1 VIVTSIRTGRA
12 PDADDAAWPAT
23 YGRVIDQIGC
33 PAYCCS
39 PAGAVVHCNR
49 SAQRLWGDGWAP
61 DEAGR
66 WDGFSAL
73 YRLDGSAVEKSSSP
87 AALAAGS
94 GVAAS
99 PAEFVTETSD
109 GQRRCL
115 VIHAHP
121 VLRGDGAIAGVL
133 CSLTDISERHRL
145 GLEVAFA
152 RDNRETFLRMLA
164 HELRNPLASVMTA
177 AALLRQPGA
186 RETVR
191 MARVIERQTRQLA
204 RFIGDLLDGARIE
217 HACDIAVAMRA
228 SSLGSVLELA
238 RDVAD
243 GILRARGQTLCVDD
257 AGAPDAVLWCDPER
271 LAQALGNA
279 LLNASE
285 FSDDGAEI
293 CVSVAIDGAL
303 LEVQVTDCGIGVE
316 AAELNV
322 MFEPFRKCAA
332 HPARAPSG
340 AGLGL
345 AIARSVCRAHGG
357 MVSAH
362 SAGPGQGTRLRFIL
376 PVVGDAAPASDAAQ
390 RN

>member
-1 VIVTSIRTGRA
+1 VIVTSIFAGRA

-49 SAQRLWGDGWAP
+49 SAQRLWGGGGAP

-66 WDGFSAL
+66 WDGFAAL
-73 YRLDGSAVEKSSSP
+73 YRLDGSPVEKSSSP
-87 AALAAGS
+87 AALAAAS
-94 GVAAS
+94 GVAVP
-99 PAEFVTETSD
+99 PAEFVTETRD

-121 VLRGDGAIAGVL
+121 VLRSDGAIAGVL
-133 CSLTDISERHRL
+133 CSLTDVSERHRL
-145 GLEVAFA
+145 GLEVQSA
-152 RDNRETFLRMLA
+152 RDDREAFLRVLA

-177 AALLRQPGA
+177 ATLLRQPGA
-186 RETVR
+186 HETIR

-204 RFIGDLLDGARIE
+204 RFIADLLDGARIE

-228 SSLGSVLELA
+228 SSIASVLELA

-243 GILRARGQTLCVDD
+243 GILRARGQTLYVD
-257 AGAPDAVLWCDPER
+257 AGAQDAALWCDPER
-271 LAQALGNA
+271 VAQALGNA

-293 CVSVAIDGAL
+293 CVSITIDGAL
-303 LEVQVTDCGIGVE
+303 LEVQVTDRGIGVE
-316 AAELNV
+316 AAQLTA

-332 HPARAPSG
+332 HPARTPSG

-362 SAGPGQGTRLRFIL
+362 SAGPGQGTRLRFSL
-376 PVVGDAAPASDAAQ
+376 PVVGDAAPAVRTMA
-390 RN
+390 

>member
-1 VIVTSIRTGRA
+1 MASISAG
-12 PDADDAAWPAT
+12 PLSDADGATWPAA
-23 YGRVIDQIGC
+23 YFRVIDGIAC

-39 PAGAVVHCNR
+39 PEGAVVHCNR
-49 SAQRLWGDGWAP
+49 SARHLWGDGCAS

-66 WDGFSAL
+66 WDGFAAL
-73 YRLDGSAVEKSSSP
+73 YRLDGAPVEKSSSP
-87 AALAAGS
+87 AALAAAS
-94 GVAAS
+94 GVAPP
-99 PAEFVTETSD
+99 PAEFIAESSD

-133 CSLTDISERHRL
+133 CSLTDVSERRRL
-145 GLEVAFA
+145 DREIRFA
-152 RDNRETFLRMLA
+152 RDNREAFLRVLA

-177 AALLRQPGA
+177 AALLRQPGI
-186 RETVR
+186 RETDR

-204 RFIGDLLDGARIE
+204 RFIRDLLDGARIE
-217 HACDIAVAMRA
+217 HACDIAVAMR
-228 SSLGSVLELA
+228 SSSVGGVLELA
-238 RDVAD
+238 RDVVD
-243 GILRARGQTLCVDD
+243 DILRARGQTLCVDAD
-257 AGAPDAVLWCDPER
+257 APDAVLWCDPER

-285 FSDDGAEI
+285 FSDNGAEI
-293 CVSVAIDGAL
+293 FLAVAIDGAL
-303 LEVQVTDCGIGVE
+303 LEVQVADRGIGVE
-316 AAELNV
+316 AAQLHT
-322 MFEPFRKCAA
+322 MFEPFRKFAA

-345 AIARSVCRAHGG
+345 AIARSVCRAHDG

-376 PVVGDAAPASDAAQ
+376 PVVADAAPALADPS
-390 RN
+390 NG